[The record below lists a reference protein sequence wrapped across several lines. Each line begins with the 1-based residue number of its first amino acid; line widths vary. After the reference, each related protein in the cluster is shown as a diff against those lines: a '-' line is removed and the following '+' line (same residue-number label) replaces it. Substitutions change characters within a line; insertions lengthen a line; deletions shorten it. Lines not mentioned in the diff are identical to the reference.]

1 MDEGRG
7 FDRRALGSWLSG
19 PRSLA
24 EATGA
29 QVPPPGKRLGLPEQG
44 PNSVAGLSRRLA
56 ATFLDWMIAQL
67 IAALFM
73 PGSSAGERSFAVL
86 LAFVVINVALVT
98 TVGAGCGGRLLGL
111 RVARL
116 DGANPSL
123 GAVLIRTLG
132 IALVIPPL
140 FNDRDYR
147 GLHDRAAR
155 TVVVRR

>member
-7 FDRRALGSWLSG
+7 FDRRMLGSWLSG

-24 EATGA
+24 EATG
-29 QVPPPGKRLGLPEQG
+29 QVTEAPGKRLGLPEEG
-44 PNSVAGLSRRLA
+44 PNSVAGLSRRLG
-56 ATFLDWMIAQL
+56 ATFIDWTIAQF
-67 IAALFM
+67 IAVLFM
-73 PGSSAGERSFAVL
+73 PGSSTGDRSFAIL
-86 LAFVVINVALVT
+86 LAFVVINLALVT
-98 TVGAGCGGRLLGL
+98 TVGSGIGGRLLGL

-116 DGANPSL
+116 NGANPGL

-132 IALVIPPL
+132 IAVVIPPL

>member
-24 EATGA
+24 EATGEEL
-29 QVPPPGKRLGLPEQG
+29 PPPGKRLGLPQEG
-44 PNSVAGLSRRLA
+44 PNSVAGLTRRLA
-56 ATFLDWMIAQL
+56 ATFIDWTIAQF
-67 IAALFM
+67 IAAAFM
-73 PGSSAGERSFAVL
+73 PGSSTGDRSFAIL
-86 LAFVVINVALVT
+86 LAFAVINLALVT
-98 TVGAGCGGRLLGL
+98 TVGAGIGGRLLGL

-116 DGANPSL
+116 DGANPGI

-132 IALVIPPL
+132 IALVLPPL